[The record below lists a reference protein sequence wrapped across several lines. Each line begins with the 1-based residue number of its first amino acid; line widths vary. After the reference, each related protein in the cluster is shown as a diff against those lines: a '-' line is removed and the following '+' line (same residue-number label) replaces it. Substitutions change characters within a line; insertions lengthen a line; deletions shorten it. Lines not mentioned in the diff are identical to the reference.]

1 MGQPGAWLPSGAPD
15 GAVFW
20 PFGCFITVQT
30 TANRVRHTPQQKC
43 RLGILNGSKPRATA
57 WQGNAG
63 IEHIKNAGM
72 QESYD
77 ACMQE

>member
-1 MGQPGAWLPSGAPD
+1 
-15 GAVFW
+15 
-20 PFGCFITVQT
+20 
-30 TANRVRHTPQQKC
+30 VRHTPQQKC
-43 RLGILNGSKPRATA
+43 SWILNGSNPRATA